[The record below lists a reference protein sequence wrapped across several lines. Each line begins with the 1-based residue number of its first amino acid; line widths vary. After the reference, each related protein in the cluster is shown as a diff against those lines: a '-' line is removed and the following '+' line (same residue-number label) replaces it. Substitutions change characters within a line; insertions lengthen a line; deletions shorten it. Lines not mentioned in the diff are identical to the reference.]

1 MVRVQCIA
9 VAAAALSVAVLSTGP
24 TLAKPLPIAS
34 PDEIETMAGTP
45 AYRQCFWADGYRMCR
60 TYYEADIKVDA
71 APSYGSYGAP
81 GIYLDNNGFGS
92 NLIDGP
98 ADR

>member
-1 MVRVQCIA
+1 MVRVKCIA
-9 VAAAALSVAVLSTGP
+9 VAAAALSVAALSTGP

-34 PDEIETMAGTP
+34 PDEIETMAGAP

-60 TYYEADIKVDA
+60 TYYEADTKGDA
-71 APSYGSYGAP
+71 APNYGSYGAP

-92 NLIDGP
+92 NLINGP

>member
-1 MVRVQCIA
+1 MVRVKRIA
-9 VAAAALSVAVLSTGP
+9 VAAAALSAAALYAGP

-34 PDEIETMAGTP
+34 PDEIETMVGAP
-45 AYRQCFWADGYRMCR
+45 AHRQCFWADGYRMCR
-60 TYYEADIKVDA
+60 TYYEADNKVDT
-71 APSYGSYGAP
+71 APSHGSYGAP